1 MLAVTLGHVESVRIL
16 LNHEANVNCENA
28 DGWTG
33 IYKCVSL
40 ILIRNYKVIVCISS
54 SRSCGHW

>member
-16 LNHEANVNCENA
+16 LNNEANVNCENA

-33 IYKCVSL
+33 IHL
-40 ILIRNYKVIVCISS
+40 I
-54 SRSCGHW
+54 